1 MDSQILRLAVLLLL
15 LGCAGCVTSNTPL
28 TAAAAAPILQY
39 NPFDR
44 LESRP
49 DIFLSGGLKGKLI
62 RQDQCLIIKATTGN
76 VTPLWP
82 IGTTLI
88 TSERRLA
95 VELPDKGGIAQI
107 GNQVKLSGSTLP
119 RGDEYRIVKASRPS
133 CPPTYFVVSGVE
145 Q

>member
-1 MDSQILRLAVLLLL
+1 MLLFLL
-15 LGCAGCVTSNTPL
+15 VTAGCATSNAPL
-28 TAAAAAPILQY
+28 TAAAPILQY
-39 NPFDR
+39 NPFDS

-62 RQDQCLIIKATTGN
+62 RQGRCVIIKATTGN

-82 IGTTLI
+82 TGTKLI
-88 TSERRLA
+88 TSERRWA
-95 VELPDKGGIAQI
+95 VELPDKSGIVHL
-107 GNQVKLSGSTLP
+107 GDQVKLSGSTLP